1 MSETLFQNRVYL
13 VFATVIRIPDVNFTI
28 EINLELVLFD
38 TYPCTRSAKFD
49 TKRFDF
55 GTRTL
60 FFDTRVL
67 IF

>member
-1 MSETLFQNRVYL
+1 MPETLSQDRVYS

-49 TKRFDF
+49 THRFDF
-55 GTRTL
+55 WYTHIV
-60 FFDTRVL
+60 F
-67 IF
+67 